1 MAPMIV
7 GSCGVGLLLLAFV
20 LNLTRRLT
28 EDNPA
33 YLFMNVL
40 GAGMAAWYAL
50 AGGVIPFVVLEI
62 VWGGAAL
69 VRLVQAL
76 RRRAV

>member
-1 MAPMIV
+1 MII

-20 LNLTRRLT
+20 LNMTRRLT
-28 EDNPA
+28 ENSPA
-33 YLFMNVL
+33 YLLMNLL
-40 GAGMAAWYAL
+40 GAGMAAWYAF
-50 AGGVIPFVVLEI
+50 AGGVIPLVILEI

>member
-1 MAPMIV
+1 MASMII

-20 LNLTRRLT
+20 LNMTRRLT
-28 EDNPA
+28 ENSPA
-33 YLFMNVL
+33 YLLMNLL
-40 GAGMAAWYAL
+40 GAGMAAWYAF
-50 AGGVIPFVVLEI
+50 AGGVIPFVILEI